1 LRGAKVSRVNAAT
14 LAGAAAVLLWSTLA
28 LVASGA
34 TRIPP
39 LQLLFLTFAVASV
52 LGVAWAVIRRVKL
65 LAAARAHPGA
75 LLLAVAALGG
85 YHFFYFVALA
95 RAPVVDAS
103 LIAYLWPLLI
113 VVFAAAFGGARVNRW
128 HAAGIALGLA
138 GAWLIIASRGALALS
153 GAYAAGYG
161 AALACAF
168 VWSAYSVANRRHA
181 DAPTELVALACVAVA
196 FLALIGH
203 VLFETTNLPSSREWI
218 AILLLGAGPVGA
230 AFFLW
235 DHGTKRGS
243 LPLLGALSYAAP
255 VLSTGL
261 LVAFGEAAATWQLA
275 ASCLL
280 VTAGAALAAYADRRS
295 GLRQASPE
303 G

>member
-1 LRGAKVSRVNAAT
+1 MNAAT
-14 LAGAAAVLLWSTLA
+14 LVGSAAVLLWSTLA
-28 LVASGA
+28 LLTAGA

-52 LGVAWAVIRRVKL
+52 LGLGWAIVRRVKL
-65 LAAARAHPGA
+65 LEAARANRGA
-75 LLLAVAALGG
+75 LALAVTALGG
-85 YHFFYFVALA
+85 YHFFYFVAL
-95 RAPVVDAS
+95 RHAPVVDAS

-113 VVFAAAFGGARVNRW
+113 VLFAGLFAGARVNRW
-128 HAAGIALGLA
+128 HAAGVALGLT
-138 GAWLIIASRGALALS
+138 GAWLIIGSRGALAFS
-153 GAYAAGYG
+153 SEYALGYG

-181 DAPTELVALACVAVA
+181 AAPTELVALACIAVA
-196 FLALIGH
+196 ALALLGH
-203 VLFETTNLPSSREWI
+203 AFFETTALPSHREWL

-255 VLSTGL
+255 VLSTVL
-261 LVAFGEAAATWQLA
+261 LVAFGDAAPTWQLA

-280 VTAGAALAAYADRRS
+280 VTGGAALAAYADRRQ
-295 GLRQASPE
+295 G
-303 G
+303 

>member
-1 LRGAKVSRVNAAT
+1 MNAAT

-28 LVASGA
+28 LLTAGA

-39 LQLLFLTFAVASV
+39 LQLLFLTFLVASV
-52 LGVAWAVIRRVKL
+52 LGLAWAAVRRVKL
-65 LAAARAHPGA
+65 LAAARAHRGA
-75 LLLAVAALGG
+75 LVLAVAALGG

-95 RAPVVDAS
+95 NAPVVDAS

-113 VVFAAAFGGARVNRW
+113 VVFAAAFGGARVNSW

-138 GAWLIIASRGALALS
+138 GAWLIIVSRGALAFS
-153 GAYAAGYG
+153 SAYGLGYA

-168 VWSAYSVANRRHA
+168 VWSGYSVANRRHSN
-181 DAPTELVALACVAVA
+181 APTELVALACVAVA
-196 FLALIGH
+196 VLALAGH
-203 VLFETTNLPSSREWI
+203 VLFETTNLPSSREWV

-255 VLSTGL
+255 VLSTSL
-261 LVAFGEAAATWQLA
+261 LVAYGEAAATWQLA

-280 VTAGAALAAYADRRS
+280 VTAGAALAAYADRRQ
-295 GLRQASPE
+295 R
-303 G
+303 

>member
-1 LRGAKVSRVNAAT
+1 MARARAPNSRRRSELNAAT

-28 LVASGA
+28 LITSGA

-39 LQLLFLTFAVASV
+39 LQLLFLTFAIASV
-52 LGVAWAVIRRVKL
+52 LGLAWAAVRRVPL
-65 LAAARAHPGA
+65 LAAARAHRGA
-75 LLLAVAALGG
+75 LVLAIAALGG

-113 VVFAAAFGGARVNRW
+113 VVFAALFGGARVNRW
-128 HAAGIALGLA
+128 HAAGVALGLA
-138 GAWLIIASRGALALS
+138 GAWLIIASRGALAFS
-153 GAYAAGYG
+153 PAYALGYG

-181 DAPTELVALACVAVA
+181 SAPTELVALACVAVA
-196 FLALIGH
+196 LLALIGH
-203 VLFETTNLPSSREWI
+203 VLFETTNLPSRREWV

-255 VLSTGL
+255 VISTIL

-280 VTAGAALAAYADRRS
+280 VTAGAALAAFADRRA
-295 GLRQASPE
+295 G
-303 G
+303 

>member
-181 DAPTELVALACVAVA
+181 DAPTELVALACIAVA
-196 FLALIGH
+196 FLALIVH

>member
-1 LRGAKVSRVNAAT
+1 MNAAT

-28 LVASGA
+28 LVTSGA

-39 LQLLFLTFAVASV
+39 LQLLFLTFAIASV
-52 LGVAWAVIRRVKL
+52 LGLAWAAIRRVKL
-65 LAAARAHPGA
+65 LSAARAHRGA

-113 VVFAAAFGGARVNRW
+113 VVFAGIFGGVRVNRW

-138 GAWLIIASRGALALS
+138 GAWLIIGARGALAFS
-153 GAYAAGYG
+153 SAYAAGYG

-181 DAPTELVALACVAVA
+181 EAPTELVALACVAVA
-196 FLALIGH
+196 LLALVGH
-203 VLFETTNLPSSREWI
+203 VLLETTNLPSRREWVAI
-218 AILLLGAGPVGA
+218 ALLGAGPVGA

-243 LPLLGALSYAAP
+243 LALLGALSYAAP
-255 VLSTGL
+255 VLSTAL
-261 LVAFGEAAATWQLA
+261 LVAFGEAAASWQLA

-280 VTAGAALAAYADRRS
+280 VASGAALAAFADRRS
-295 GLRQASPE
+295 
-303 G
+303 

>member
-1 LRGAKVSRVNAAT
+1 MGAAT

-28 LVASGA
+28 LVTSGA

-39 LQLLFLTFAVASV
+39 LQLLFLTFAIASV
-52 LGVAWAVIRRVKL
+52 LGLAWAAVRRVKL
-65 LAAARAHPGA
+65 LAATRAHRGA

-138 GAWLIIASRGALALS
+138 GAWLIIASRDALAFS
-153 GAYAAGYG
+153 SAYALGHG
-161 AALACAF
+161 AALGCAF
-168 VWSAYSVANRRHA
+168 VWSGYSVANRRYA
-181 DAPTELVALACVAVA
+181 DAPTGLVALACVAVA
-196 FLALIGH
+196 LFALVGH
-203 VLFETTNLPSSREWI
+203 VLFETTALPSSREWT
-218 AILLLGAGPVGA
+218 AILLLGAGPAGA

-235 DHGTKRGS
+235 DHGTKHGS

-255 VLSTGL
+255 VLSTSL

-280 VTAGAALAAYADRRS
+280 VTAGAGLAAYADRRPLPHR
-295 GLRQASPE
+295 G
-303 G
+303 

>member
-1 LRGAKVSRVNAAT
+1 VNAAT
-14 LAGAAAVLLWSTLA
+14 LAGGAAVLLWSTLA
-28 LVASGA
+28 LLTAGA

-39 LQLLFLTFAVASV
+39 LQLLALTFAVASV
-52 LGVAWAVIRRVKL
+52 VGLLFAAARRVNL
-65 LAAARAHPGA
+65 WRAARAHCGA

-95 RAPVVDAS
+95 NAPVAEAS

-113 VVFAAAFGGARVNRW
+113 VVIAAASGAAKVNRW
-128 HAAGIALGLA
+128 HLAGVALGLA
-138 GAWLIIASRGALALS
+138 GAWLIVASRGALALS
-153 GAYAAGYG
+153 PRHALGYG

-181 DAPTELVALACVAVA
+181 GAPSALVALACVAVTL
-196 FLALIGH
+196 LALVAH
-203 VLFETTNLPSSREWI
+203 ALLETTVLPSRREWL

-255 VLSTGL
+255 VLSTAL
-261 LVAFGEAAATWQLA
+261 LVANGDAPASWLLA
-275 ASCLL
+275 ASCAL
-280 VTAGAALAAYADRRS
+280 VAGGAALAAMAERRV
-295 GLRQASPE
+295 G
-303 G
+303 

>member
-1 LRGAKVSRVNAAT
+1 MNAAT

-28 LVASGA
+28 LIASGA

-52 LGVAWAVIRRVKL
+52 LGLTWAAVRRVRL
-65 LAAARAHPGA
+65 LAAARAHRGA
-75 LLLAVAALGG
+75 LILAVAALGG

-128 HAAGIALGLA
+128 HAAGVSLGLA
-138 GAWLIIASRGALALS
+138 GAWLIIASRGALAFSPAFAL
-153 GAYAAGYG
+153 GYG

-181 DAPTELVALACVAVA
+181 GAPTELVALACVAVA
-196 FLALIGH
+196 LLALAGH
-203 VLFETTNLPSSREWI
+203 VLFETTNLPSSREWV

-255 VLSTGL
+255 VLSTSL
-261 LVAFGEAAATWQLA
+261 LVAFGEAAASWQLA

-280 VTAGAALAAYADRRS
+280 VTAGAALAAYADRRR
-295 GLRQASPE
+295 G
-303 G
+303 